1 MKSHQENVFQV
12 QLHLLPAQVHGSSLS
27 CVSPVDLKRVF
38 DALLIFFFFFFR
50 TCLHP
55 KVISNLSICV
65 LSSKG
70 NSQNSN
76 HQQVATPQ
84 EVSVPKSQ
92 FDIQEHKIVST
103 NKFCTTNT
111 THVISL
117 THDHNKI

>member
-27 CVSPVDLKRVF
+27 CVSPVDLKGVF
-38 DALLIFFFFFFR
+38 DALLISFFFR
-50 TCLHP
+50 TRLHP
-55 KVISNLSICV
+55 KVISNLSIYV

-70 NSQNSN
+70 NRQNSN

-92 FDIQEHKIVST
+92 FDIQEHD
-103 NKFCTTNT
+103 
-111 THVISL
+111 SL
-117 THDHNKI
+117 CQ